1 MHNLDIYNFI
11 EKINKINIDNKSY
24 RVVKNLIS
32 DLSNELDSDLI
43 VDVVNIE
50 KVNRQFFKMNKNTK
64 ICNDN
69 FCTICQN
76 TIKKGEHKTQ
86 LCDCNH
92 IFHKKCLSK
101 YLKLNKMNFD
111 CPNCKKSYKKLLNKI
126 AETSCDL

>member
-24 RVVKNLIS
+24 RVIKNLIS

-50 KVNRQFFKMNKNTK
+50 KVNRQFFKMNKNAN
-64 ICNDN
+64 ICDDK
-69 FCTICQN
+69 FCTICQD

-92 IFHKKCLSK
+92 TFHKKCLSK
-101 YLKLNKMNFD
+101 YLKINKMNFE
-111 CPNCKKSYKKLLNKI
+111 CPNCKKSYKNLLTKI

>member
-32 DLSNELDSDLI
+32 DLSNELDSDLL

-50 KVNRQFFKMNKNTK
+50 KVNRQFFKINKNTE
-64 ICNDN
+64 ICEDK
-69 FCTICQN
+69 FCTICQDN
-76 TIKKGEHKTQ
+76 IKKGEHRTQ

-92 IFHKKCLSK
+92 IFHKKCLNK
-101 YLKLNKMNFD
+101 YLKLNKMNFE
-111 CPNCKKSYKKLLNKI
+111 CPNCKKSYKKLLHKI